1 MMKKAAIAARQKN
14 GQSPHGHFLF
24 GNARDIQ
31 RDPPGFALT
40 MIRQYGDIVR
50 MRFFTWPA
58 YLVNHPD
65 GVKHVLQENQRNY
78 SKDIYPYKIFKPLLG
93 QGLVTNNGDSWLHQ
107 RHLMQPAFHRKRLAT
122 LGTLMTGAA
131 VAMLDRWRDFA
142 ERNQPLYGAPEMLPL
157 TLCIFV
163 KALFNIDLS
172 AEPHSVSHP
181 VTTVNS
187 LLAEYLYAPFP
198 PLNVPTPRNRRIQD
212 ARRALDQV
220 VFGIITQRRQQN
232 TDAGDLL
239 SMLLLARDE

>member
-1 MMKKAAIAARQKN
+1 MIKRTTTPRRQKT
-14 GQSPHGHFLF
+14 GPGPDGYSFV
-24 GNARDIQ
+24 GNARDKQ
-31 RDPPGFALT
+31 RYPLVFAFP
-40 MIRQYGDIVR
+40 MPRQYGDIVR

-142 ERNQPLYGAPEMLPL
+142 ERNQPLDGAAEMLRL
-157 TLCIFV
+157 TLCIV
-163 KALFNIDLS
+163 GKALFNID
-172 AEPHSVSHP
+172 
-181 VTTVNS
+181 
-187 LLAEYLYAPFP
+187 
-198 PLNVPTPRNRRIQD
+198 
-212 ARRALDQV
+212 
-220 VFGIITQRRQQN
+220 
-232 TDAGDLL
+232 
-239 SMLLLARDE
+239 